1 LHFSTILNFG
11 YSQTANTYFEKIRN
25 EAELTAFFSQMPKG
39 DLHTIAVSEPI
50 LEDANTKIF
59 YLNIATMQV
68 LKETVKWNW
77 ELFQH

>member
-1 LHFSTILNFG
+1 LKKLQIT
-11 YSQTANTYFEKIRN
+11 
-25 EAELTAFFSQMPKG
+25 ELTAFFSQMPKG
-39 DLHTIAVSEPI
+39 PTYLAVSEPI

-68 LKETVKWNW
+68 LRETVKWNW